1 MPLTVKWVLFDL
13 GSTLI
18 DETAADTRRM
28 AKLIKTVETFELS
41 SKEDAEKM
49 VSDFRKA
56 SFPKLVASTIAEKD
70 GVYILEVVKEFGVD
84 VNAIKFEC
92 SILFRSLHD
101 DTMNPGGTCLGS
113 LWVVSLFMS
122 LTKPIAWIRNSLK
135 CGSPLAFLR
144 ERFS

>member
-84 VNAIKFEC
+84 VNAMKFE
-92 SILFRSLHD
+92 
-101 DTMNPGGTCLGS
+101 
-113 LWVVSLFMS
+113 
-122 LTKPIAWIRNSLK
+122 
-135 CGSPLAFLR
+135 
-144 ERFS
+144 